1 MNTER
6 GNASH
11 SNDASV
17 IRGGGI
23 SEQAEVHGT
32 YTAECYGPDGKLKWS
47 DTINNVVTTE
57 GKNNLLDCYFGTVA
71 KSTYYM
77 GLISSV
83 SYTATAAGDTA
94 AQINGTNGWKEANSS
109 TFTPTYSGG
118 VRLAPTFAAAS
129 SGSKATSAAVA
140 FSITGVGTVKGCFLA
155 NSSTLG
161 GTTAPL
167 YSAGTFTGG
176 DKAVGNGDTLNVSWT
191 GSI

>member
-1 MNTER
+1 MSQEKV
-6 GNASH
+6 NANH
-11 SNDASV
+11 SADASI
-17 IRGGGI
+17 IRGGGM
-23 SEQAEVHGT
+23 SEKAEIHGT
-32 YTAECYGPDGKLKWS
+32 YTAECYGPDGKLKWK
-47 DTINNVVTTE
+47 DTIENVVTTE
-57 GKNNLLDCYFGTVA
+57 GKNDLLDKYFGTV
-71 KSTYYM
+71 TRPVYYM

-83 SYTATAAGDTA
+83 SYSAVAAGDTA

-118 VRLAPTFAAAS
+118 VRLTPAFAAAS

-140 FSITGVGTVKGCFLA
+140 YAITSSGTVKGCFLA

-176 DKAVGNGDTLNVSWT
+176 DKAVGNGDTLNVSY
-191 GSI
+191 SASV